1 MGWFIYGWWVLC
13 WGHRL
18 VCEKTA
24 TVAGERICG
33 CSCRRILIFFQARR
47 WRGSLVSLIA
57 EREVTRATL
66 LATKILEGVLI
77 RWRKKRTSHVE
88 EESKERMS
96 IIRYM
101 MMTSLA
107 ISTLV
112 CLRSTAISDPQSS
125 FLLAASIVD
134 IN

>member
-1 MGWFIYGWWVLC
+1 M
-13 WGHRL
+13 
-18 VCEKTA
+18 K
-24 TVAGERICG
+24 
-33 CSCRRILIFFQARR
+33 
-47 WRGSLVSLIA
+47 
-57 EREVTRATL
+57 
-66 LATKILEGVLI
+66 
-77 RWRKKRTSHVE
+77 

-107 ISTLV
+107 ISTLI

>member
-1 MGWFIYGWWVLC
+1 M
-13 WGHRL
+13 
-18 VCEKTA
+18 
-24 TVAGERICG
+24 
-33 CSCRRILIFFQARR
+33 
-47 WRGSLVSLIA
+47 
-57 EREVTRATL
+57 
-66 LATKILEGVLI
+66 
-77 RWRKKRTSHVE
+77 E

-96 IIRYM
+96 IITYM

-107 ISTLV
+107 TSTPI